1 MIDSHCHIQ
10 FNAYKDDAE
19 AVIKKCR
26 EKEKYAG
33 ICGDAP
39 SSFPAFTEF
48 LIKEGI
54 ESISVSPDVAIK
66 TIIDIA
72 EIEKR

>member
-1 MIDSHCHIQ
+1 MKR
-10 FNAYKDDAE
+10 NE
-19 AVIKKCR
+19 AVKQMISIIIKKCR

-39 SSFPAFTEF
+39 SSFPEFTEF

-54 ESISVSPDVAIK
+54 ESISVSPDVLIE
-66 TIIDIA
+66 TMVNIA
-72 EIEKR
+72 KIEKER